1 MTTYNNTHPGSSLP
15 LTRPG
20 GARPVTYT
28 GAWKDL
34 LAILAVAIV
43 VVAVFIGIF
52 AAAGTTSTTV
62 AVHHG
67 GAHGRANILFKEK
80 LSGPMRATQSGIAR
94 TGAFGKAPSQ
104 QMVGGGIVEPAAAGI
119 AGQQVS
125 GPMSLD
131 TLRLARHDVYG
142 RNGTTQ
148 MS

>member
-1 MTTYNNTHPGSSLP
+1 MTTYNHTHQGSSLP
-15 LTRPG
+15 LTGPG

-34 LAILAVAIV
+34 LVILAVTIA

-67 GAHGRANILFKEK
+67 DAHGRASILFQQK
-80 LSGPMRATQSGIAR
+80 LSGPMEATQSGIAR
-94 TGAFGKAPSQ
+94 IDAFGRTHWQ
-104 QMVGGGIVEPAAAGI
+104 QTVGGSIVASAAAGI
-119 AGQQVS
+119 AGEQVS

-131 TLRLARHDVYG
+131 RLRLARHDVNGRYG
-142 RNGTTQ
+142 TEQ
-148 MS
+148 MG

>member
-1 MTTYNNTHPGSSLP
+1 MTTYNHTHQGSSLP

-28 GAWKDL
+28 GAWRDL
-34 LAILAVAIV
+34 LVILAVTLA

-67 GAHGRANILFKEK
+67 DAHGRASILFQQK
-80 LSGPMRATQSGIAR
+80 LSGPMEATQSGLAR
-94 TGAFGKAPSQ
+94 TGTFGRAASQ
-104 QMVGGGIVEPAAAGI
+104 QLVGGGIVASAAAGI
-119 AGQQVS
+119 AGEQVS

-131 TLRLARHDVYG
+131 RLRLARHDVNGRYG
-142 RNGTTQ
+142 TEQ
-148 MS
+148 MG

>member
-1 MTTYNNTHPGSSLP
+1 MTTYNHTHPGSSLP

-52 AAAGTTSTTV
+52 AAAGTTSTTGT
-62 AVHHG
+62 VHHG
-67 GAHGRANILFKEK
+67 GAHGRANILFQQK
-80 LSGPMRATQSGIAR
+80 LSGPMQATQSGIA
-94 TGAFGKAPSQ
+94 GKGSFGRAHWQ
-104 QMVGGGIVEPAAAGI
+104 QMVGGGIIASAAAGI
-119 AGQQVS
+119 AGEQLS

-131 TLRLARHDVYG
+131 KLRLARHDAYG
-142 RNGTTQ
+142 RNGIA
-148 MS
+148 